1 MTYCRKHSI
10 RDYCK
15 KGWRRKP
22 DKYYERSA
30 PTKLVHRIPN
40 MICLMHGSIT
50 DRAPGHLPWWGFR
63 PRVSFRDITCW
74 HLPPNWPQLFVVSLN
89 GSSAIFL
96 GQLEYNPPKGQ
107 LASSHFISPGVKG
120 LLINQLQ
127 YCNWPHKILLRLWT
141 CAAILRNR
149 LQSKYWE
156 HDDAQILSKA
166 KSFRIG
172 V

>member
-22 DKYYERSA
+22 DKDYERSA

-40 MICLMHGSIT
+40 MICLMHGSIKGMT
-50 DRAPGHLPWWGFR
+50 SWHLPWWGFR

-74 HLPPNWPQLFVVSLN
+74 HPPPNWPHLFVVSLN
-89 GSSAIFL
+89 GSSVIFS

-107 LASSHFISPGVKG
+107 LASSHFISQGVRL
-120 LLINQLQ
+120 LLIAVLQLTPQ
-127 YCNWPHKILLRLWT
+127 NTFETLDLCCNT
-141 CAAILRNR
+141 
-149 LQSKYWE
+149 E
-156 HDDAQILSKA
+156 E
-166 KSFRIG
+166 
-172 V
+172 